1 MKRIR
6 KVFSEEMQRRVT
18 KNKSQKYHVLYFSHV
33 RHFYNKIT
41 KKIKVSET
49 RF

>member
-6 KVFSEEMQRRVT
+6 KVLRRVT
-18 KNKSQKYHVLYFSHV
+18 KNKSQKYYVLCFSHI

-41 KKIKVSET
+41 KKMKVSEIH
-49 RF
+49 F

>member
-6 KVFSEEMQRRVT
+6 KVFSEEMQQRVT
-18 KNKSQKYHVLYFSHV
+18 KNKSQKYHVLYFYHI

-41 KKIKVSET
+41 KKIKVSEI

>member
-1 MKRIR
+1 MRRIR
-6 KVFSEEMQRRVT
+6 KVLRRVT
-18 KNKSQKYHVLYFSHV
+18 KNKSQKYHVLCFSHI

-41 KKIKVSET
+41 KKMKVSET